1 MGEQATED
9 ATPATQDA
17 KLRVTLAA
25 LSACSSRRA
34 ALASA
39 LAESANAF
47 HRGFRHGLGDWR
59 GCEEDECRKAWAVL
73 LANGGK

>member
-1 MGEQATED
+1 MNDTATED
-9 ATPATQDA
+9 AT
-17 KLRVTLAA
+17 LRVTLAA
-25 LSACSSRRA
+25 LSTCRARRL

-47 HRGFRHGLGDWR
+47 HRGFKHGLGDWR
-59 GCEEDECRKAWAVL
+59 GCTEDECRKAWAVL